1 MQKYNIIKPLE
12 NSIAENLDELMYG
25 NDFLDIS
32 PKPWSLREITD
43 KTDFTKLK
51 ELLLCEW

>member
-32 PKPWSLREITD
+32 PKP
-43 KTDFTKLK
+43 
-51 ELLLCEW
+51 